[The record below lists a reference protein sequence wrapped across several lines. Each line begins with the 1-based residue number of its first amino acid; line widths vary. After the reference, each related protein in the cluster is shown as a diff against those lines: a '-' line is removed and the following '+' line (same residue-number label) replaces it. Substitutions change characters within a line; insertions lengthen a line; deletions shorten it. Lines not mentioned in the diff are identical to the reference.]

1 MPLTLKVSTPGAYV
15 HADNRALV
23 LSNGRRGVMINRA
36 QGRWVHEALE
46 AIEEER
52 RATRSQQQH
61 AFGGFYT
68 DAGAVVLFAGTH
80 DDLVSVELSPASF
93 QALREEFAEG

>member
-1 MPLTLKVSTPGAYV
+1 MPLTLHVSSPGAYV
-15 HADNRALV
+15 YVDNRGLV
-23 LSNGRRGVMINRA
+23 LCNGQRGVLINRA
-36 QGRWVHEALE
+36 QGRWLHEALE
-46 AIEEER
+46 IIAEEK
-52 RATRSQQQH
+52 RATRSQQHH

-93 QALREEFAEG
+93 DALRKEFADG

>member
-1 MPLTLKVSTPGAYV
+1 MALTLHGSSPGAYV
-15 HADNRALV
+15 HVDNRGLV
-23 LSNGRRGVMINRA
+23 LCNGQRGVLINRA
-36 QGRWVHEALE
+36 QGRWLHEALE
-46 AIEEER
+46 IIEEEK
-52 RATRSQQQH
+52 RATRSQQHH

-93 QALREEFAEG
+93 AALREEFADG

>member
-1 MPLTLKVSTPGAYV
+1 MALTLKVSSPSAYV

-23 LSNGRRGVMINRA
+23 LCNGQRAVLINRA

-46 AIEEER
+46 IIAEEQ
-52 RATRSQQQH
+52 RATRTQQNH

-68 DAGAVVLFAGTH
+68 DAGAIVLFAGTH

-93 QALREEFAEG
+93 EALREEFAEG